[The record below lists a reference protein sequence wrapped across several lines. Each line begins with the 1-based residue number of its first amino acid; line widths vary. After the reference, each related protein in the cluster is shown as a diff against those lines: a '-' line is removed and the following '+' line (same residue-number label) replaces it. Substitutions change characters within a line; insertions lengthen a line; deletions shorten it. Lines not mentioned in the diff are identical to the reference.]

1 MPELEIQLKLFSSST
16 KITYLDQRLC
26 KDFLHLHGLAQ
37 AGPGWKALYDQ
48 GSDRMT
54 HHIYE
59 AELRE
64 EKLPVNSQSF
74 KESFDGKELQKKP
87 VFQRSK
93 PRLPFNSRLNQPN
106 DQLACLSFVPNQ
118 ATLRAR

>member
-1 MPELEIQLKLFSSST
+1 MPELEIQKLFSSST

-37 AGPGWKALYDQ
+37 ASRCPGWKALYDQ

-54 HHIYE
+54 HHISE
-59 AELRE
+59 ELRE

-74 KESFDGKELQKKP
+74 KESFDGKELQKTLCFKG
-87 VFQRSK
+87 
-93 PRLPFNSRLNQPN
+93 PN
-106 DQLACLSFVPNQ
+106 LGFLSILA
-118 ATLRAR
+118 